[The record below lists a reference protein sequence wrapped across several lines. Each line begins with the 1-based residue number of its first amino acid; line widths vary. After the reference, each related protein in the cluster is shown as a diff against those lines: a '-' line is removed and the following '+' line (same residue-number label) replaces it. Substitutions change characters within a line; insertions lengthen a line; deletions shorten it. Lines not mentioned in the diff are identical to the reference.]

1 LRFFHATGFRHNAVL
16 ACWATAIRA
25 ASTTSVVQGDKGNGK
40 HHGSSSAEAKQ
51 RYAHFNAS
59 HVPDLIWL
67 SASPSGS
74 HLLFEV
80 KVYTPF
86 LTSTALGHGSRR
98 NGGAPSTS
106 EGHHLAFGNTEEA
119 LLRTILGTR
128 QRGQPSEPPLDHSTG
143 YGYVAAHSGHY
154 ADGIAKGNDAIPLIS
169 ETLGGINRTAASTL
183 HRLHALTA
191 PTAANDGTKY
201 GISRSAT
208 TSFHAHHLRLIS
220 LATHRENMAI
230 LLTAADRLNLN
241 ATAHVPLPTLQDFV
255 PVNSVPNAPAAP

>member
-1 LRFFHATGFRHNAVL
+1 M
-16 ACWATAIRA
+16 
-25 ASTTSVVQGDKGNGK
+25 
-40 HHGSSSAEAKQ
+40 
-51 RYAHFNAS
+51 
-59 HVPDLIWL
+59 
-67 SASPSGS
+67 
-74 HLLFEV
+74 
-80 KVYTPF
+80 
-86 LTSTALGHGSRR
+86 
-98 NGGAPSTS
+98 
-106 EGHHLAFGNTEEA
+106 
-119 LLRTILGTR
+119 
-128 QRGQPSEPPLDHSTG
+128 
-143 YGYVAAHSGHY
+143 AAHSGLY

-169 ETLGGINRTAASTL
+169 ETLGGINRTATSTL

>member
-1 LRFFHATGFRHNAVL
+1 MG
-16 ACWATAIRA
+16 
-25 ASTTSVVQGDKGNGK
+25 AS
-40 HHGSSSAEAKQ
+40 
-51 RYAHFNAS
+51 
-59 HVPDLIWL
+59 
-67 SASPSGS
+67 
-74 HLLFEV
+74 
-80 KVYTPF
+80 
-86 LTSTALGHGSRR
+86 
-98 NGGAPSTS
+98 
-106 EGHHLAFGNTEEA
+106 
-119 LLRTILGTR
+119 
-128 QRGQPSEPPLDHSTG
+128 SEPPLDHSTG

-191 PTAANDGTKY
+191 RTTGKRRHQIRHP
-201 GISRSAT
+201 SRSAT